1 MKGGQKFGVE
11 VRNSSVDRFKSFY
24 LAKRFSVSKLCPA
37 CKYKCTEICKKKVNY
52 RVKCQIYDP
61 SGGGKNVL
69 VGR

>member
-1 MKGGQKFGVE
+1 MELKSETAVLTVLKAPILQRDSQCLNYVLHANIN
-11 VRNSSVDRFKSFY
+11 VQRF
-24 LAKRFSVSKLCPA
+24 A
-37 CKYKCTEICKKKVNY
+37 KKKVNY